1 MKKYPYY
8 DMDVI
13 RGWVNQQVASFC
25 MKKLFDYPPPPY
37 FSEELKAKGTDKKM
51 MDRFWFDVI
60 EKNINK
66 YWKANG
72 DPSDEFRRPGVWDFP
87 CN

>member
-37 FSEELKAKGTDKKM
+37 FSEELKAKGKDKNL
-51 MDRFWFDVI
+51 MDQFWYIYI
-60 EKNINK
+60 EPAVND
-66 YWKANG
+66 Y
-72 DPSDEFRRPGVWDFP
+72 
-87 CN
+87 